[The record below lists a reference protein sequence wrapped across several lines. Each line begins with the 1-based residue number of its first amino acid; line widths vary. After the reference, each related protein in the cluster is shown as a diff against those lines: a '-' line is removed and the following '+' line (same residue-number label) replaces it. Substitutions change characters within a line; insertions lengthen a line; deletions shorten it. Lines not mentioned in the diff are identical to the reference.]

1 MGTKGKGLCY
11 ENHTWINFDLKQL
24 TREWSCGIAWNLL
37 QWLNL
42 SLLKLDGSSG
52 ISWSFL
58 QRLKLRALRLESRVI
73 PACMLLKWLP
83 SRDNSSN
90 DDRWQTWLRILPS
103 FRLQLFRDNSTSED
117 RFQISL
123 RIPWIPTSIILKSP
137 TDDNSNDDREKLSL
151 RMSLFMD
158 NSFL

>member
-1 MGTKGKGLCY
+1 MNDSDEIPSVQCISKSCRLDG
-11 ENHTWINFDLKQL
+11 
-24 TREWSCGIAWNLL
+24 SCGIAWSFL

-42 SLLKLDGSSG
+42 SLLKLDGSSR

-58 QRLKLRALRLESRVI
+58 QQLKLRALRLESRVI
-73 PACMLLKWLP
+73 PACMILKWPP

-90 DDRWQTWLRILPS
+90 DDRWQIWLRTLPS

-123 RIPWIPTSIILKSP
+123 RIPCIPTSIILKSP
-137 TDDNSNDDREKLSL
+137 TDDTSNDDREKLSL